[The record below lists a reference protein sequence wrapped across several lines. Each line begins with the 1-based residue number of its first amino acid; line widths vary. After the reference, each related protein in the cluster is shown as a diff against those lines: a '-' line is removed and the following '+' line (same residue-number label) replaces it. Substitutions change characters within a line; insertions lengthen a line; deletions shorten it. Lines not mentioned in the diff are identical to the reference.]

1 MQTFKE
7 LEHLLYRNNT
17 YKEKSKIQKEQ
28 ERIEQEPIGD
38 WQSQSDSQ
46 RWAELHKSL
55 RYKRL
60 RYNINL
66 STDKQTEKEF
76 IMNEKIKIEMLLNKN
91 REVLIKMTENKKNNS
106 WFQSFFSSSKERLNS
121 KEAMDEI
128 QKENRYFEI
137 LIKSINQQLPV
148 YEIVIEKEGIDIVI

>member
-1 MQTFKE
+1 MQNFKE

-28 ERIEQEPIGD
+28 ERIEQEPMGD
-38 WQSQSDSQ
+38 WQSPSDSR

-66 STDKQTEKEF
+66 SPDKQTEKEF
-76 IMNEKIKIEMLLNKN
+76 ILNEKVKIEMLLNKN
-91 REVLIKMTENKKNNS
+91 RELMNKKS
-106 WFQSFFSSSKERLNS
+106 EEKQTHFWFQSFFRSSKERLNS
-121 KEAMDEI
+121 KEIMDEI

-137 LIKSINQQLPV
+137 LINSINQQLPV
-148 YEIVIEKEGIDIVI
+148 YEIVIEKERIDVGI

>member
-17 YKEKSKIQKEQ
+17 YREESKIQKEQ
-28 ERIEQEPIGD
+28 ERIEQEPMGD
-38 WQSQSDSQ
+38 WQSPSDAR

-60 RYNINL
+60 KYNISL

-91 REVLIKMTENKKNNS
+91 REVLNKKSEEKPTHS
-106 WFQSFFSSSKERLNS
+106 WFQSFFRSSKERLNS
-121 KEAMDEI
+121 KELMDEI
-128 QKENRYFEI
+128 HKENRYFEI
-137 LIKSINQQLPV
+137 LIGSINQQLPV
-148 YEIVIEKEGIDIVI
+148 YEIVIEKEGIDVGI

>member
-17 YKEKSKIQKEQ
+17 YREESKKQKEQ
-28 ERIEQEPIGD
+28 ERIEQEPMGN
-38 WQSQSDSQ
+38 WQSPSDSQ
-46 RWAELHKSL
+46 RWVELHKSL

-66 STDKQTEKEF
+66 STDKQTEKDF
-76 IMNEKIKIEMLLNKN
+76 IMNEKIKIEMLMNKN
-91 REVLIKMTENKKNNS
+91 REVMNKKSEEKQTHS
-106 WFQSFFSSSKERLNS
+106 WFQSFFISSKERLNY
-121 KEAMDEI
+121 KELMDEI
-128 QKENRYFEI
+128 KKENRYFEI

-148 YEIVIEKEGIDIVI
+148 YDMIIEKEVINIVL

>member
-17 YKEKSKIQKEQ
+17 YREESKKQKEQ
-28 ERIEQEPIGD
+28 ERIEQEPMGN
-38 WQSQSDSQ
+38 WQSPSDSQ
-46 RWAELHKSL
+46 RWVELHKSL

-66 STDKQTEKEF
+66 SPDKQTEKDF
-76 IMNEKIKIEMLLNKN
+76 IMNEKIKIEMLMNKN
-91 REVLIKMTENKKNNS
+91 REVMNKKS
-106 WFQSFFSSSKERLNS
+106 EEKQTQTWFQSFFSSSKERLNY
-121 KEAMDEI
+121 KELMDEI
-128 QKENRYFEI
+128 KKENRYFEI

-148 YEIVIEKEGIDIVI
+148 YDMIIEKEVINIVL